1 MTAPRRWLRGVF
13 IAFFLLAQTV
23 VPLSGLYASHLLG
36 HPFRFSWQMFSR
48 IPAESAESDE

>member
-1 MTAPRRWLRGVF
+1 VF
-13 IAFFLLAQTV
+13 IALFLLAQTV

-36 HPFRFSWQMFSR
+36 HPFPFSWQMFSR